1 MDKKLDQLLK
11 EYINN
16 PEDPET
22 NLQLAFH
29 YNSINQTASAISFY
43 LRTAERSRDKQLQY
57 ECMLKAASCFESQ
70 GMRSISVK
78 GLLQHAISILPRRPE
93 AYLSLSI
100 IQETTDS
107 LSNWIDSYQ
116 TSSQALEFCNFN
128 LPSLKFNQFPGKFA
142 LYFQKGHTAWW
153 TGLCDEAR
161 EIFSDLY
168 HNWQGEMDEFYKQ
181 LVTNNMINLGLLQK
195 DPEPDFQNYEK
206 SKSHCLRHKFNN
218 LNLVDKNFSE
228 SYQDMFVLSMLD
240 GLSNGTYLEIG
251 SCRPFYG
258 NNTALLESQFNW
270 TGISLDIDPKFVDQ
284 FNQERKNLCIRDD
297 AISID
302 WKFYLKS
309 NKFSNIIDYLQIDC
323 EPAESSYQALLNI
336 PFDEYTFKVITFEHD
351 YYVDRSSD
359 VRAKSR
365 EFLINK
371 GYTLVV
377 NDISPSQGKPYEDWW
392 VKSDLIDP
400 QILKVMTCVDK
411 DENVAEE
418 YIFSPQEQVEI
429 IPRKTG
435 YVHKK
440 KLIKD
445 AWKYSIAPT
454 MEFTTVIPPK
464 GCVVDCVFCPQQT
477 LLKVYKGVKTLT
489 LDKFKLIVD
498 KIPQEVRIT
507 FAGFTEPWLNKSCTD
522 MLLYAHDKGHPVSAF
537 TTVVG
542 MNKSDV
548 ERIKDIPFAGAPNG
562 GFTIHLPDQER
573 KAKHPITKKYVETI
587 EYLAE
592 VKDQIKNFQ
601 VMSMGTVHN
610 DVKHAFPNAPQ
621 YDMWSRAGNL
631 IGEAALKPEVNK
643 YTFLSIDHGD
653 KAMTCGCD
661 ERMYHNV
668 CLPNGDIALCCMDY
682 GLEHI
687 VGNIFESTYEEVIPE
702 PHSCYEMCRKC
713 ENGIEYFNPFMIEE
727 RKSHDIQH

>member
-270 TGISLDIDPKFVDQ
+270 KGISLDIDPKFVDQ

-392 VKSDLIDP
+392 VRSDLIDP
-400 QILKVMTCVDK
+400 QILKVMTC
-411 DENVAEE
+411 
-418 YIFSPQEQVEI
+418 
-429 IPRKTG
+429 
-435 YVHKK
+435 
-440 KLIKD
+440 
-445 AWKYSIAPT
+445 
-454 MEFTTVIPPK
+454 
-464 GCVVDCVFCPQQT
+464 
-477 LLKVYKGVKTLT
+477 
-489 LDKFKLIVD
+489 LDK
-498 KIPQEVRIT
+498 
-507 FAGFTEPWLNKSCTD
+507 
-522 MLLYAHDKGHPVSAF
+522 
-537 TTVVG
+537 
-542 MNKSDV
+542 
-548 ERIKDIPFAGAPNG
+548 
-562 GFTIHLPDQER
+562 
-573 KAKHPITKKYVETI
+573 
-587 EYLAE
+587 
-592 VKDQIKNFQ
+592 
-601 VMSMGTVHN
+601 
-610 DVKHAFPNAPQ
+610 
-621 YDMWSRAGNL
+621 
-631 IGEAALKPEVNK
+631 
-643 YTFLSIDHGD
+643 
-653 KAMTCGCD
+653 
-661 ERMYHNV
+661 
-668 CLPNGDIALCCMDY
+668 
-682 GLEHI
+682 
-687 VGNIFESTYEEVIPE
+687 
-702 PHSCYEMCRKC
+702 
-713 ENGIEYFNPFMIEE
+713 
-727 RKSHDIQH
+727 

>member
-1 MDKKLDQLLK
+1 MDKKLNQLLK
-11 EYINN
+11 EYVNN
-16 PEDPET
+16 PEDPDT

-29 YNSINQTASAISFY
+29 YNDINQTAAAISFY

-93 AYLSLSI
+93 AYLSLST

-116 TSSQALEFCNFN
+116 TASQALEFCNFN
-128 LPSLKFNQFPGKFA
+128 LPPLKFNRFPGKFA

-240 GLSNGTYLEIG
+240 GLHDGTYLEIG

-258 NNTALLESQFNW
+258 NNTALLETQFNW
-270 TGISLDIDPKFVDQ
+270 KGVSLDIDPVFVDQ

-336 PFDEYTFKVITFEHD
+336 PFDEYTFRVITFEHD
-351 YYVDRSSD
+351 YYVDRNSD

-365 EFLINK
+365 ELLLNK

-392 VKSDLIDP
+392 VKSDLVDS
-400 QILKVMTCVDK
+400 QILKVMTCLDK
-411 DENVAEE
+411 DENIAEE
-418 YIFSPQEQVEI
+418 YMFSPQEQVEI

-435 YVHKK
+435 YIHKK
-440 KLIKD
+440 KIIKD

-454 MEFTTVIPPK
+454 ME
-464 GCVVDCVFCPQQT
+464 
-477 LLKVYKGVKTLT
+477 LS
-489 LDKFKLIVD
+489 LI
-498 KIPQEVRIT
+498 
-507 FAGFTEPWLNKSCTD
+507 
-522 MLLYAHDKGHPVSAF
+522 
-537 TTVVG
+537 
-542 MNKSDV
+542 
-548 ERIKDIPFAGAPNG
+548 
-562 GFTIHLPDQER
+562 
-573 KAKHPITKKYVETI
+573 
-587 EYLAE
+587 
-592 VKDQIKNFQ
+592 
-601 VMSMGTVHN
+601 
-610 DVKHAFPNAPQ
+610 
-621 YDMWSRAGNL
+621 
-631 IGEAALKPEVNK
+631 
-643 YTFLSIDHGD
+643 
-653 KAMTCGCD
+653 
-661 ERMYHNV
+661 
-668 CLPNGDIALCCMDY
+668 
-682 GLEHI
+682 HI
-687 VGNIFESTYEEVIPE
+687 
-702 PHSCYEMCRKC
+702 
-713 ENGIEYFNPFMIEE
+713 
-727 RKSHDIQH
+727 